1 MLYHFNKKGCDS
13 MTTKV
18 TRLFP
23 APPDPNGLTCIAT
36 VAEVINGE
44 ALSVLLP
51 GEALPQRVSGHFSAV
66 PMLKPGDRVAVM
78 QTADGPVVMSRL
90 RAPGE
95 IPQPLVLNE
104 EGRLT
109 VDAPGGICLT
119 SGDSRIEI
127 TADGRIWVDGK
138 EIYSISSGR
147 MRLQGSTIELN

>member
-1 MLYHFNKKGCDS
+1 MP
-13 MTTKV
+13 TKV

-23 APPDPNGLTCIAT
+23 DPPNPNGLTSIAT
-36 VAEVINGE
+36 VVEVVNGE
-44 ALSVLLP
+44 ALSVMLP
-51 GEALPQRVSGHFSAV
+51 GERQPQMVAGHFSEV
-66 PMLKPGDRVAVM
+66 PLLKQGDRVALM
-78 QTADGPVVMSRL
+78 QTVGGPVIMSRL

-95 IPQPLVLNE
+95 TPQPLVLSE

-109 VDAPGGICLT
+109 VEAPGGICLQ
-119 SGDSRIEI
+119 SGESRIEI